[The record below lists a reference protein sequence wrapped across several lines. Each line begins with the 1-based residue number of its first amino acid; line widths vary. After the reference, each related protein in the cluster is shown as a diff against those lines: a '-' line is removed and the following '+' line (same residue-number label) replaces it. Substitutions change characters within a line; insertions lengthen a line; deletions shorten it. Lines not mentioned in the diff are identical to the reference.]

1 MARKVWNMKGCSKK
15 RRVMRGGC
23 DQCLG
28 GGSNR
33 GQMGGQGT
41 RRGTRRR
48 TRRRG
53 GCGSICAAAAPLLLL
68 GGKKPC
74 GCNKIPF
81 FNGGKQRGGNASASA
96 FVGAP
101 ITATSSGNHYALN
114 PEVNNPNNPSVIM
127 ANRDNSFVPSH
138 STFSMKGGRR
148 RRSRRV
154 KRGGGFNLIPQ
165 DITNMFRGIQFNAGS
180 SYNAMQG
187 YKPPVNPLPYKDQM
201 ANSFGNTNY

>member
-1 MARKVWNMKGCSKK
+1 
-15 RRVMRGGC
+15 
-23 DQCLG
+23 
-28 GGSNR
+28 
-33 GQMGGQGT
+33 
-41 RRGTRRR
+41 
-48 TRRRG
+48 
-53 GCGSICAAAAPLLLL
+53 LLLL
-68 GGKKPC
+68 GGKKSC

-81 FNGGKQRGGNASASA
+81 FNGGKQRGGNGSA

-101 ITATSSGNHYALN
+101 ITATSPGNHYAVN
-114 PEVNNPNNPSVIM
+114 PEVNNPNDPSVIM

-138 STFSMKGGRR
+138 SAFSIKGGRR

-187 YKPPVNPLPYKDQM
+187 YKPPVNPLPYKGQM